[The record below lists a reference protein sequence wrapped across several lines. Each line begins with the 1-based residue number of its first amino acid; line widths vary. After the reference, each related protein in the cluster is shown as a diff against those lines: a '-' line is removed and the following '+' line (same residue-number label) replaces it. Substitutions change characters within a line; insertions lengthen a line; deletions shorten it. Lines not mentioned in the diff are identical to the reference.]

1 MITSNRLKNFD
12 GLLTRLT
19 LRSALFPLFFFPA
32 YDDVTLYIKAYYLA
46 PRR

>member
-19 LRSALFPLFFFPA
+19 LRSALFPLFFPA
-32 YDDVTLYIKAYYLA
+32 YDDVTLYTKAYYLA